1 MIPNSTTDYPDV
13 SRNTASYLW
22 KWHGAEVIFLCLM
35 LVLAILGNI
44 LVIYIYHF
52 RWRRSNFSLFIEVL
66 AALDLTNASITIPL
80 FLVITL
86 NDQNQRFTVVCQ
98 TSSFVAMTTVM
109 ASAVVLV
116 VIAFDRNR
124 NICNP
129 LKKKISVDSA
139 RKFCLLGLSVGIA
152 VAIPSIFVNGRRELM
167 FEDNGVR
174 VNITQCYFR
183 EEMDWTALFWFFMTI
198 LSVVFIAVMIT
209 LAFLYISIYRAL
221 KIHTARRPSTT
232 ICEKKNKMFRSHK
245 TSAKIFFAVT
255 VAFFCSYFPYF
266 IAVIVFLF
274 DGQMNVLSPGV
285 KAVADIAKLS
295 PLMSNAVN
303 PLIYSVSSKRF
314 RKEVFDVFRCAG
326 FKQTPSERGRT
337 VVQGTASST
346 ADADS

>member
-1 MIPNSTTDYPDV
+1 MLPNATTDHV
-13 SRNTASYLW
+13 AINSASYIW

-35 LVLAILGNI
+35 LVFAILGNM

-66 AALDLTNASITIPL
+66 AVLDLTNASITIPL

-86 NDQNQRFTVVCQ
+86 NDRHPKFAALCQ
-98 TSSFVAMTTVM
+98 TSSFVAITTVI

-129 LKKKISVDSA
+129 LKKKISVKAA
-139 RKFCLLGLSVGIA
+139 RIYCFLAVCLGI
-152 VAIPSIFVNGRRELM
+152 VVSIPGIFVNGRRELM
-167 FEDNGVR
+167 FEDNGMR
-174 VNITQCYFR
+174 INITQCYFT
-183 EEMDWTALFWFFMTI
+183 EEFDGTALFWVFMSI
-198 LSVVFIAVMIT
+198 LSMVFLAVMVI
-209 LAFLYISIYRAL
+209 LAVLYVSIYRAL

-232 ICEKKNKMFRSHK
+232 ICEKKNRMFRSHK

-274 DGQMNVLSPGV
+274 DGQLNVLSPGV

-314 RKEVFDVFRCAG
+314 RKEVFDVFRCRA
-326 FKQTPSERGRT
+326 FKQTRSERDRT
-337 VVQGTASST
+337 MVQGTASST
-346 ADADS
+346 ADADT